1 MDSKSASEVIE
12 ILKKV
17 AKDKLVVMV
26 THNIEQVEQYATRII
41 KMHDGRI
48 IENTE
53 IKKIAKKPE
62 VEESKYNKITITN
75 KYRLG
80 IRNTFNILSKFL
92 LLFAVFFFLSAA
104 LLSEYASFQLSEDE
118 AEKAGYSMIFSDV
131 SENRVLIKKKDKT
144 PFTEEDYSKI
154 KAISNVDYIVED
166 DLFIDGDI
174 TLYREDSLSYVSFY
188 GTALDIETLNS
199 EIDLGRMPE
208 SDNEIILKRSKEDYY
223 ISNATDEILEQN
235 FNVSIMDDGES
246 VKELKIVGI
255 KYNEDDGDYNAKFY
269 VSKEVMSELR
279 SYINRSY
286 SNLKILL
293 NNKYLENYFIIS
305 PSDLVDKG
313 SAVVND
319 DLAYEFSNNVIKNR
333 PISIEVSN
341 IYYNEVLNLNI
352 SSTFTKSNFKRITG
366 YEKYDN
372 YTNAIFI
379 NTEEYN
385 SLYNKQSYQSS
396 VYIKE
401 VKNID
406 ETLVELENL
415 GLTPKKVTDY
425 RSDEGKI
432 YKQILKI
439 IKVIVTIILII
450 VLFFISYLII
460 KIILKSRNIYYTT
473 LRMLG
478 ATYKSVQRILDIE
491 LFINSTL
498 AYTTI
503 LVIIWLVKNGIIN
516 IEYVTKLADYLSATE
531 YIIMY
536 VILAVMTR
544 LISRRFSKKIFK
556 RSAMSTYNEE
566 V

>member
-1 MDSKSASEVIE
+1 
-12 ILKKV
+12 
-17 AKDKLVVMV
+17 
-26 THNIEQVEQYATRII
+26 
-41 KMHDGRI
+41 MHDGRI